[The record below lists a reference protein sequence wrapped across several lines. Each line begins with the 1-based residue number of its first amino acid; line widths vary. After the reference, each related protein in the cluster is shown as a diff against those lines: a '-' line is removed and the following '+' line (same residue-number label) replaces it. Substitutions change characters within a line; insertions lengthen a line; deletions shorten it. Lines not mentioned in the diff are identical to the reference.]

1 MDNLNDLN
9 IYIQKNKELYLT
21 NDVSLVAITGKI
33 VDYVNGL
40 LNRESI
46 LLKNINEIKENSDK
60 VLTDLNTTLN
70 TFIETETENYNN
82 FETSIKASLNEYI
95 TKTNKVISDKGT
107 EVDNA
112 IANLDISGAVADYF
126 NEQLKT
132 SYFNSLYNNTK
143 AQVYVLSYYGDTK
156 PTSEQYGSY
165 YITSE
170 DQLYTRLNY
179 KEDLIPSCLYFYDGT
194 LYVVIQENGKNVLRK
209 GSVVS
214 G

>member
-1 MDNLNDLN
+1 MDNLNELN

-46 LLKNINEIKENSDK
+46 LIKNISEIKENSDK
-60 VLTDLNTTLN
+60 VLADLNVALN
-70 TFIETETENYNN
+70 DFIKTETENYNN

-95 TKTNKVISDKGT
+95 TKTDKVIADKSS
-107 EVDNA
+107 EVDNI
-112 IANLDISGAVADYF
+112 IANLDISSAVADYF
-126 NEQLKT
+126 SEQLKT
-132 SYFNSLYNNTK
+132 SYFNNLYVNTK

-156 PTSEQYGSY
+156 PTSEEYGYY

-170 DQLYTRLNY
+170 DQLYNRLNH
-179 KEDLIPSCLYFYDGT
+179 KISLISSCLYFYDGS
-194 LYVVIQENGKNVLRK
+194 LYVVVQENGKNVLRK
-209 GSVVS
+209 GSVTS

>member
-1 MDNLNDLN
+1 MDNLNELN

-46 LLKNINEIKENSDK
+46 LLKNISEIKENSDK
-60 VLTDLNTTLN
+60 VLADLNTTLN

-95 TKTNKVISDKGT
+95 TKTDKVIVDKGT

-112 IANLDISGAVADYF
+112 IANLDISSAVADYF
-126 NEQLKT
+126 SEQLKT
-132 SYFNSLYNNTK
+132 TYFNNLYANTK
-143 AQVYVLSYYGDTK
+143 VYLYSLEYYGDTK
-156 PTSEQYGSY
+156 PTKPLTYY

-170 DQLYTRLNY
+170 EQLYTSLNQRI
-179 KEDLIPSCLYFYDGT
+179 DLLKNALYMFDGGI
-194 LYVVIQENGKNVLRK
+194 YVVVQENGKNVLRK
-209 GSVVS
+209 GSVTS

>member
-1 MDNLNDLN
+1 MDNLNELN

-46 LLKNINEIKENSDK
+46 LIKNIAEIKENSDK
-60 VLTDLNTTLN
+60 VLVDLNNTLN
-70 TFIETETENYNN
+70 DFIKTETENYNN
-82 FETSIKASLNEYI
+82 FEVSIKASLNDYI
-95 TKTNKVISDKGT
+95 TKTNKVIADKSS
-107 EVDNA
+107 EVDER

-132 SYFNSLYNNTK
+132 SYFNNLYFNTK

-156 PTSEQYGSY
+156 PSNEQYGPY

-170 DQLYTRLNY
+170 EQLYTRLNRQ
-179 KEDLIPSCLYFYDGT
+179 EDLIPSCLYFYDGS
-194 LYVVIQENGKNVLRK
+194 LYVVIEENGKNVLRK
-209 GSVVS
+209 GSVTS